1 MKIRAIIFSKDRPMQ
16 LECLLRS
23 IRDKAPDL
31 FEEITIQ
38 YSATTEEF
46 RSGYSVIID
55 EIVRN
60 RHQFIDC
67 KFQLVREDQNDGF
80 NVCFG
85 KLARTPMIQAT
96 HTCLLVDDDI
106 IFNPIR
112 RKHVE
117 IFLKEFDI
125 LSLRLG
131 DNVKN
136 QVHHNY
142 KGSLDGNIFKT
153 EIAQKVLDK
162 NFNNPNQLEVAM
174 LDVCKPYSMSRFK
187 NPKLIGIPANR
198 VSDTSGCAFMADNT
212 QELLDKFN
220 EGLRIDYKKMDFT
233 CNDVHKYVPFQFFK
247 P

>member
-23 IRDKAPDL
+23 TRDNAPDL
-31 FEEITIQ
+31 FDHIFIQFGCSNNDYLDAYKKIALEIFEWDQSPSKKSTTIPDNV
-38 YSATTEEF
+38 
-46 RSGYSVIID
+46 SGGFK
-55 EIVRN
+55 N
-60 RHQFIDC
+60 TFC
-67 KFQLVREDQNDGF
+67 KLIKDSND
-80 NVCFG
+80 NYDY
-85 KLARTPMIQAT
+85 
-96 HTCLLVDDDI
+96 TCLLVDDDI

-131 DNVKN
+131 DNIKN
-136 QVHHNY
+136 QVHHSY

-153 EIAQKVLDK
+153 EIVQKVLDK
-162 NFNNPNQLEVAM
+162 NFKNPNQLEVAM

-187 NPKLIGIPANR
+187 DPKLIGIPANR
-198 VSDTSGCAFMADNT
+198 VSDTSGCAFMEDNT
-212 QELLDKFN
+212 QELLDKFK
-220 EGLRIDYKKMDFT
+220 EGYRVDYKKMDFS
-233 CNDVHKYVPFQFFK
+233 CSDVHKYVPFEFFK